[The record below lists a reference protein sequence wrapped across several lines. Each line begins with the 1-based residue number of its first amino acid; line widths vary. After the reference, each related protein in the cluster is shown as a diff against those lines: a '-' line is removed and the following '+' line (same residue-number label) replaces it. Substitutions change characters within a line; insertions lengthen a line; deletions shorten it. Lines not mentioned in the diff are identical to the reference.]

1 LTQEFAY
8 EGLLLRDR
16 RRLHERIGDQ
26 LERSRGDSDP
36 AHAALVAHHLSR
48 GQDRERGVRA
58 LIRAAEQ
65 AMRLPAFAD
74 ALRLFREAWELAESA
89 PGDPSDRLDLR
100 ALRDR
105 QPRTG

>member
-1 LTQEFAY
+1 VGDEFRFGESLTQEFAY

-58 LIRAAEQ
+58 LMIS
-65 AMRLPAFAD
+65 
-74 ALRLFREAWELAESA
+74 WSA
-89 PGDPSDRLDLR
+89 PEATPTRLTPPSSPTTSHGARIASGASAR
-100 ALRDR
+100 
-105 QPRTG
+105 